1 MQIIYGDITDVERGI
16 ILHQVNCQSKM
27 GAGIAKVISDKWHE
41 VKKQYHQFCYMKR
54 PSELLGQWQ
63 MVSINPSLY
72 VVNVF
77 GQLSLGRDKGR
88 CYTDYDAL
96 SYALNDFRD
105 YYHNPAIEGLPLF
118 YPKMG
123 CKLGGADW
131 NKVSTIIENAFSG
144 LEHYLVEN

>member
-1 MQIIYGDITDVERGI
+1 MQIIYSDITDVERGI

-63 MVSINPSLY
+63 MVSINPF
-72 VVNVF
+72 VIC
-77 GQLSLGRDKGR
+77 GKRIRAIITRRDKGR

-96 SYALNDFRD
+96 SYALNDF
-105 YYHNPAIEGLPLF
+105 P
-118 YPKMG
+118 
-123 CKLGGADW
+123 
-131 NKVSTIIENAFSG
+131 
-144 LEHYLVEN
+144 